1 MNAFEKFVYALQATM
16 ERPTTFGWYH
26 FLWLAITI
34 IASTLIIVFRKKI
47 SEKGVRW
54 TIFASGLILILLEV
68 LKQLMSCM
76 KVNGAGEVTWSYQ
89 WYLFPFQFCSTPMYL
104 MFIAGLCRKCKFR
117 DCLYSYLA
125 TFALFGGLVTMLYPE
140 GVYVSSTFLNVHTMI
155 WHSSMVVLAVLLFAS
170 GQVKLRHFTIV
181 KALPVFA
188 VMITIAMLMNYTWVW
203 AGGLETGRTFNMFY
217 ISPYYKCSLPLLGDL
232 IYPNVP
238 YIVFL
243 LIYIIGFILAAYVM
257 LLIAMLFAYLYKIIK
272 NKKSNTNT
280 LNNPTKESSET
291 KNLTLNN
298 SKKDKNSTK

>member
-47 SEKGVRW
+47 SE

-125 TFALFGGLVTMLYPE
+125 TFALFGGLVTMLYPK
-140 GVYVSSTFLNVHTMI
+140 GVYVSSTFLNIHTMI

-181 KALPVFA
+181 KALPVFT

-272 NKKSNTNT
+272 NKKSNTNK
-280 LNNPTKESSET
+280 LNNTTKEKSET
-291 KNLTLNN
+291 KISISKN
-298 SKKDKNSTK
+298 SKKD